1 LEDIITKLVSW
12 PAGYGAFGALVGPLT
27 YCGASELEYPD
38 EPDDGLTSS
47 FLPRTTAFCP
57 LSAAAAA
64 AGGSAKLKRTS
75 ISEGLLVA
83 SEGFSL
89 DLLTKPDD
97 SKGAGVVGDTGGLIS
112 FLSLVG

>member
-1 LEDIITKLVSW
+1 VDTPKYGVLDSGLFDDIITKLVSW
-12 PAGYGAFGALVGPLT
+12 PVGYGVFGALVGPLT

-47 FLPRTTAFCP
+47 FLPRATAFCP
-57 LSAAAAA
+57 LSAA

-75 ISEGLLVA
+75 ISDGLLVA

-89 DLLTKPDD
+89 DLLMKPDD
-97 SKGAGVVGDTGGLIS
+97 
-112 FLSLVG
+112 